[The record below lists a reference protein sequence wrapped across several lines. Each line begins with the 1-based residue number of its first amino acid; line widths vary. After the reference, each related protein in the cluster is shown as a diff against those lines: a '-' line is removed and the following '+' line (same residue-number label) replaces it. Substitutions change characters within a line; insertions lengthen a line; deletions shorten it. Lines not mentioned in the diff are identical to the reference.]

1 MDTESEL
8 PIAVE
13 VTPAHV
19 NDGDMGPALMNK
31 AAEVS
36 DIDIEFIMMD
46 AGYDQLKNYEAADEL
61 NAQAIIPLNLRNE
74 KEPPTGFS
82 SSGTPRCSMGFDMVY
97 WGADKR

>member
-1 MDTESEL
+1 SETTGNATWGAKFDTYGNKITWFGYKIHLAVDTESEL

-36 DIDIEFIMMD
+36 NTDIEFIMMD
-46 AGYDQLKNYEAADEL
+46 AGYDQLKNY
-61 NAQAIIPLNLRNE
+61 
-74 KEPPTGFS
+74 
-82 SSGTPRCSMGFDMVY
+82 
-97 WGADKR
+97 

>member
-31 AAEVS
+31 R
-36 DIDIEFIMMD
+36 
-46 AGYDQLKNYEAADEL
+46 LKF
-61 NAQAIIPLNLRNE
+61 QISTSNL
-74 KEPPTGFS
+74 S
-82 SSGTPRCSMGFDMVY
+82 
-97 WGADKR
+97 